1 MTQFIEKL
9 GGEILLRTQEHVI
22 LTITALII
30 AALIAVPLGILLARS
45 RFKRGAQIVMSI
57 AGMFQTIPTL
67 ALVSLVVLVFAFVHL
82 PTVGTLPALVALIVY
97 ALLPIL
103 RNTFIGI
110 KQVDPNVIEVAKGM
124 GMTRRQILFKVE
136 LPLSM
141 PVIMGGIRIA
151 AVWTIGIATLCAL
164 VGAGGLGDLILKGL
178 RSYLLDY
185 LLAGTIPAA
194 ILALLFD
201 GILALLE
208 NWMTPKGVK

>member
-1 MTQFIEKL
+1 MNQFIEKL
-9 GGEILLRTQEHVI
+9 GSEILLRTQEHLL

-67 ALVSLVVLVFAFVHL
+67 ALVSLVVLIFAFVHL

-124 GMTRRQILFKVE
+124 GMTRRQILFKIE

-178 RSYLLDY
+178 RSYLIDY